1 MGFVFHLFLV
11 FFLNKIDIS
20 RKLKAGQTGQRE
32 IFSCVTFILLKS
44 TVAQGDPVLQKYAKF
59 LQKQRYV
66 AALLTIM
73 SEGGTF

>member
-20 RKLKAGQTGQRE
+20 RKLKARQTGQRE

-44 TVAQGDPVLQKYAKF
+44 TVAQADPVLQKYAKF
-59 LQKQRYV
+59 FQKQRYV